1 MLAHALL
8 GAVLDLFAVLGS
20 LLAGI
25 PPDDTVNEFLPTE
38 RGLGECISA
47 LPKPGCGSEA
57 RGGWRQWL
65 VFCLLIAGLL
75 FIVWRVWAG
84 ARKART
90 ARAAS
95 TSQESHVERTP

>member
-1 MLAHALL
+1 VLAHALL
-8 GAVLDLFAVLGS
+8 GTVLHVLDVLHVLGS

-75 FIVWRVWAG
+75 FIVWRVWAA

-90 ARAAS
+90 AAPRD
-95 TSQESHVERTP
+95 SHVERTP